1 MKVTHRIV
9 LHFPPVLTG
18 QPIIYR
24 LTRDYNLVFSI
35 MRASIGLEDEGLMVL
50 ELSGEEGD
58 YAKATQYLQSRGV
71 RLQPLVQDIRKSD
84 EKCVDCG
91 ACVGVCPTEALTLER
106 PAMTVEL
113 DPDQCVACGECVAA
127 CPVRAIELQF

>member
-1 MKVTHRIV
+1 MNVTHRIV
-9 LHFPPVLTG
+9 LHFPPVVTG
-18 QPIIYR
+18 QPIVYH
-24 LTRDYNLVFSI
+24 LARDYNLVFSI
-35 MRASIGLEDEGLMVL
+35 LRASIGMEDEGLMVL
-50 ELSGEEGD
+50 QLSGEEAD
-58 YAKATQYLQSRGV
+58 YQRATEFLRGKGV

-91 ACVGVCPTEALTLER
+91 ACVGVCPTQALTLAR

>member
-1 MKVTHRIV
+1 MNVTHRIV
-9 LHFPPVLTG
+9 LHFPPVVTG
-18 QPIIYR
+18 QPIVYH
-24 LTRDYNLVFSI
+24 LARDYNLVFSI
-35 MRASIGLEDEGLMVL
+35 LRASIGMEDEGLMVL
-50 ELSGEEGD
+50 QLSGEEAD
-58 YAKATQYLQSRGV
+58 YQRATEFLRGKGV

-91 ACVGVCPTEALTLER
+91 ACVGVCPTLALTLAR
-106 PAMTVEL
+106 PTMTVEL